1 MVGKKWK
8 RGELNSFLNED
19 EKVQIKDNFVDGIY
33 IRMQTTLDFCLKTFE
48 IILIAKELLTRQI
61 VIIYYLMN

>member
-1 MVGKKWK
+1 MVGKMWK

-19 EKVQIKDNFVDGIY
+19 KKVQIKDNLGDRIY